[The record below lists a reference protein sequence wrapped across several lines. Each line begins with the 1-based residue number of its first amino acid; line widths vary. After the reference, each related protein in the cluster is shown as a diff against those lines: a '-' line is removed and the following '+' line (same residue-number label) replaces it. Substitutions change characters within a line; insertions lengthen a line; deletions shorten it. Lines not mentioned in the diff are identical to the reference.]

1 MKKISLLLTLPLY
14 LYSCAS
20 RKNLVYFQEST
31 EATGTVL
38 TNSYTP
44 KFKPDDFL
52 FIVVYG
58 ADDNSVKPF
67 NLPLSNNVTNR
78 GYSVGAPANQGF
90 LINEKGEIDFPIL
103 GTIKIGG
110 LDRSQ
115 AIELLKEK
123 IKPYINNPIIN
134 IQIQNFKITVL
145 GEVRNPGT
153 FTIPNERI
161 TLLEAIGLAG
171 DLNITGVRNNVLVI
185 REENGQK
192 KEFKIDLTTKEVF
205 NSPAYYLNQN
215 DVVYVQP
222 NQAKA
227 NSSIISAASS
237 VFISSATLLITMI
250 NILTK

>member
-1 MKKISLLLTLPLY
+1 MKNCTLLLLFTLLLT
-14 LYSCAS
+14 SCAS
-20 RKNLVYFQEST
+20 RKKLVYFQDST
-31 EATGTVL
+31 DQAGTVSA
-38 TNSYTP
+38 NSYSP

-58 ADDNSVKPF
+58 ADDNSTKPF
-67 NLPLSNNVTNR
+67 NLPLSNNSTNR
-78 GYSVGAPANQGF
+78 GYSIGAPANQGF

-110 LDRSQ
+110 LERSQ

-205 NSPAYYLNQN
+205 NSPVYYLNQN
-215 DVVYVQP
+215 DLVYIQP
-222 NQAKA
+222 NQAKS
-227 NSSIISAASS
+227 NSSLISAASGI
-237 VFISSATLLITMI
+237 FISTASLLITMI